1 MSFDELSSNVIS
13 RGSCTACGDFSSELA
28 DISCGGVGLESW
40 TYTVIRTSTI
50 TTLFYGTIKR
60 NLLKI
65 EPAENFQTSTKLL
78 VKLSRVKRSRIDS
91 FPRDY
96 KRVKNI

>member
-13 RGSCTACGDFSSELA
+13 MGPCTACGDFSAELA
-28 DISCGGVGLESW
+28 DISCDGVGLDCWIYS
-40 TYTVIRTSTI
+40 VIRTSTDAN
-50 TTLFYGTIKR
+50 LFYDAVKR

-65 EPAENFQTSTKLL
+65 EPAESFQTSTILL
-78 VKLSRVKRSRIDS
+78 VKRSRLKRSGIDS
-91 FPRDY
+91 FLRDY